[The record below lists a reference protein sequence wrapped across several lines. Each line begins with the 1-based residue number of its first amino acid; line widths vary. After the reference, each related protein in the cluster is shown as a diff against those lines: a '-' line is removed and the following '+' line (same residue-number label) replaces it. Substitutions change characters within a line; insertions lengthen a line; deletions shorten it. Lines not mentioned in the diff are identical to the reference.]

1 MNSGQKVWAKILS
14 GLKAQIS
21 PSTYRTWFGGSRV
34 LDLKKSDE
42 RDILIIGVK
51 NNFIKEQLETR
62 YRLQI
67 NTVAE
72 KNGFSGE
79 VVFIVSKEETDKPAF
94 TTPLFSGEAPVYF
107 GTVRKNE
114 SINPAHNFE
123 RFVTGPSNNL
133 AYLAFSQTAQNPGH
147 AYNPLF
153 VWGPT
158 GVGKTH
164 LMQAVAN
171 EILNKSIDAKVLY
184 ASAEK
189 FTNDYIESLNSRT
202 TAAFRQ
208 KYRGVDV
215 LLVDDI
221 QFFAGKES
229 TQDEFFYTF
238 NELYMSGRQIIVAAD
253 RHPKDLGKL
262 QDRLASRLMGGMTV
276 DIQLPDVELR
286 AAILKARCKEK
297 GVALSNEIID
307 YIANVCGSGAR
318 ELEGTLVQVLAL
330 LRLSSG
336 LLTLEQVKRSVENN
350 LRDNK
355 PKPTPGKVIEAVS
368 RHFRLSSGD
377 LCGPKRKASFVRAR
391 QVLMYLL
398 RKDLGL
404 PLEGV
409 GDITGGR
416 DHSTVL
422 YGVEKVE
429 GLVAVDQ
436 SQRDEISRI
445 RAIFQQ

>member
-1 MNSGQKVWAKILS
+1 MNCGQKVWAKILS

-297 GVALSNEIID
+297 GVALFYQID
-307 YIANVCGSGAR
+307 LLIFFQSGVTTAI
-318 ELEGTLVQVLAL
+318 T
-330 LRLSSG
+330 
-336 LLTLEQVKRSVENN
+336 
-350 LRDNK
+350 RDTIK
-355 PKPTPGKVIEAVS
+355 
-368 RHFRLSSGD
+368 
-377 LCGPKRKASFVRAR
+377 
-391 QVLMYLL
+391 
-398 RKDLGL
+398 
-404 PLEGV
+404 
-409 GDITGGR
+409 
-416 DHSTVL
+416 
-422 YGVEKVE
+422 
-429 GLVAVDQ
+429 
-436 SQRDEISRI
+436 
-445 RAIFQQ
+445 